1 MSTSEL
7 FLCKK
12 YSLYV
17 TQSEIALKRALG
29 SLCEYDKSVCY
40 CNIATAEYGE
50 MKYSRLLMYYISVTC
65 TYRYPLSKHYTLH
78 RAGSCS

>member
-12 YSLYV
+12 FSLYV
-17 TQSEIALKRALG
+17 TQSEIELAGSLA

-50 MKYSRLLMYYISVTC
+50 YCRVET
-65 TYRYPLSKHYTLH
+65 
-78 RAGSCS
+78 

>member
-17 TQSEIALKRALG
+17 TQSEIELAG
-29 SLCEYDKSVCY
+29 SLALLCDYDKSVCY

-50 MKYSRLLMYYISVTC
+50 YSRVESRRVESDMFYLYNVRWNAVTKLLHQHML
-65 TYRYPLSKHYTLH
+65 R
-78 RAGSCS
+78 